1 MPEMSKEEAKKHL
14 QKLRE
19 FISDWNYQYFIE
31 NKTSVSEPAR
41 DKIKRELEDLEA
53 KYPDLITPES
63 PTQRIGAPLSGKFP
77 KIKHKTQKQSLQ
89 DVFNL
94 EEIEDWEKR
103 VQKMLPNAHFE
114 YISELKI
121 DGLNITLW
129 YIDGI
134 LKKALTR
141 GDAIQGED
149 VTHAIKTIKS
159 IPLKLREPV
168 TIEVSGEVFMS
179 RKSFDKLNKSIEKMC
194 DSPSEGV
201 RGPGKAFVNPRN
213 AAAGTVRQ
221 LDPSITAS
229 RELSAFFYSLYGKLS
244 TDQSKVLQQLK
255 DWGLPTEANWKIH
268 KDIKGLEK
276 YIQDWDKKRDTLG
289 YDTDGVVIKI
299 NDAEHQKR
307 LGSTARAPRWAVAYK
322 YPAEQTSTIVEDI
335 VLQVGRTGAVTPVAE
350 LKPVFVAG
358 STVSRATLHNEDEI
372 IRKDVRVGDTVVI
385 HKAGDII
392 PEVVEVITKLRP
404 DSSKPFHFPKACPV
418 CETALTRPEGEAI
431 SRCPNNSCP
440 ARTREELYHFVSK
453 GGFNIDA
460 LGQKI
465 VDQLVD
471 KSLVVTPAD
480 FFHLSYEELIVLDL
494 FEQKRTENL
503 LEAIETAKTVTLSRF
518 LFAFGIRHIGQKTA
532 RDLVPELQRG
542 LSFKKSKVLVSKAAQ
557 TTLFGEDEK
566 TNHHIETVTPTDL
579 YESILKDDGKREKI
593 DSVEGLGP
601 KAVDSFFEW
610 FENEDHQHMLDKMTE
625 FGVKIIKQ
633 TFVNEHDPN
642 FEGKSF
648 VITGSFKER
657 SREEIKQIILRKGG
671 KVGSAV
677 TSKTDILCV
686 GEKAGSK
693 LKKAQEFG
701 TEIWDEKKM
710 LENID
715 K

>member
-1 MPEMSKEEAKKHL
+1 MDKSEAKKRL

-31 NKTSVSEPAR
+31 NKTNVSEAAR

-53 KYPDLITPES
+53 QYPDLITPDS

-77 KIKHKTQKQSLQ
+77 KVKHKTRKQSLQ
-89 DVFNL
+89 DVFSL
-94 EEIEDWEKR
+94 EEVEDWVER
-103 VQKMLPNAHFE
+103 AQKILPKADFE
-114 YISELKI
+114 YVSELKI

-129 YIDGI
+129 YDKGV
-134 LKKALTR
+134 LKRALTR

-149 VTHAIKTIKS
+149 VTHSIRTIKS
-159 IPLKLREPV
+159 IPLKLRQPV

-179 RKSFDKLNKSIEKMC
+179 RKSFEKLNKSIQAG
-194 DSPSEGV
+194 DGSPPFKRAGGSGGGV
-201 RGPGKAFVNPRN
+201 FANPRN

-221 LDPSITAS
+221 LDPQMTAS
-229 RELSAFFYSLYGKLS
+229 RELSAFFYSLYGEQH
-244 TDQSKVLQQLK
+244 TDQSKVLEQIK
-255 DWGLPTEANWKIH
+255 SWGLPTEPNWKVH
-268 KDIKGLEK
+268 KELKGLEK
-276 YIQDWDKKRDTLG
+276 YIQNWEKKREKLG

-299 NDAEHQKR
+299 NSADHQKR

-335 VLQVGRTGAVTPVAE
+335 VLQIGRTGAVTPVAE

-358 STVSRATLHNEDEI
+358 STVSRATLHNEDEL
-372 IRKDVRVGDTVVI
+372 IRKDVRVGDTVII

-404 DSSKPFHFPKACPV
+404 DTSKAFHFPKKCPV
-418 CETALTRPEGEAI
+418 CQSPLIRSEGEAI
-431 SRCPNNSCP
+431 HRCPNKSCP

-460 LGQKI
+460 LGSKI

-471 KSLVVTPAD
+471 RSLVVSPAD
-480 FFHLSYEELIVLDL
+480 FFHLSYEEIISLDL

-503 LEAIETAKTVTLSRF
+503 LEAIEAAKMIPLSRF
-518 LFAFGIRHIGQKTA
+518 LFAFGIRHVGQKTS

-542 LSFKKSKVLVSKAAQ
+542 LSFKKSKRIISKSDQ
-557 TTLFGEDEK
+557 SSLFGEDEESS
-566 TNHHIETVTPTDL
+566 NHVETITPTDL
-579 YESILKDDGKREKI
+579 YKSIIDDEKKREKI

-601 KAVDSFFEW
+601 KAVDSFFGW
-610 FENEDHQHMLDKMTE
+610 FENKTNQHMLDKMTE

-633 TFVNEHDPN
+633 TFINEHDPH
-642 FEGKSF
+642 FEGKTF
-648 VITGSFKER
+648 VITGSFEER
-657 SREEIKQIILRKGG
+657 SREELKQIVLRKGG
-671 KVGSAV
+671 KVSGSV
-677 TSKTDILCV
+677 TSKTDVLMV

-693 LKKAQEFG
+693 LKKAQGFG
-701 TEIWDEKKM
+701 TEIWDEQNVMKM
-710 LENID
+710 I
-715 K
+715 